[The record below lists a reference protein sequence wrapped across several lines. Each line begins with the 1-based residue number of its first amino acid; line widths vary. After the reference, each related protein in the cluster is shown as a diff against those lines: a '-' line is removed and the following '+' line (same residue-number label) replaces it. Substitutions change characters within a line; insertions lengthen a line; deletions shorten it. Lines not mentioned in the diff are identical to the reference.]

1 MKIIGLRSSSDLAA
15 KVAKQLHSELV
26 MPEERRFPD
35 GELYVRCDSDLSGED
50 VFIIG
55 NTHTDAE
62 IIEMILTLSAVR
74 DYAVKSVNIIAP
86 YYGYARQHQRYR
98 RGEPISS
105 QILTEIFASYSRSI
119 ATVDIHDEQTLSYSK
134 VKFTDLHADR
144 SIVDF
149 YRHVDIDYVVSPDDG
164 GLDRVKHVAEA
175 LGKKYFYIEKKR
187 IDDRT
192 VEMKAPDIDLKGKN
206 VLILDDIIST
216 GGTIAKSSAILRQK
230 GASRI
235 YVSAIHG
242 LFVNSSESKILENAD
257 EIHVTDTVAGK
268 YSDISVYQVVCDY
281 ITGTHA

>member
-1 MKIIGLRSSSDLAA
+1 MKIIGLRSSAVLAEKFA
-15 KVAKQLHSELV
+15 DQLHSELV
-26 MPEERRFPD
+26 TPDERRFPD
-35 GELYVRCDSDLSGED
+35 GELYLRYDTDMSGED

-55 NTHTDAE
+55 NTHTDGE
-62 IIEMILTLSAVR
+62 IMEMILTLSAVR

-105 QILTEIFASYSRSI
+105 QILTEIFAMYSRSI
-119 ATVDIHDEQTLSYSK
+119 ATVDIHDEQTLGYSK
-134 VKFTDLHADR
+134 VKFTNLHADR
-144 SIVDF
+144 SIIDF
-149 YRHVDIDYVVSPDDG
+149 YRNVDIDYIVSPDDG
-164 GLDRVKHVAEA
+164 GLERVKHVAES

-192 VEMKAPDIDLKGKN
+192 VEMKAPDIDIRGKKI
-206 VLILDDIIST
+206 LILDDIIST
-216 GGTIAKSSAILRQK
+216 GGTIAKSSSILRQK

-257 EIHVTDTVAGK
+257 EIHVTDTVSGK
-268 YSDISVYQVVCDY
+268 FSDISVYQVVSDY
-281 ITGTHA
+281 INGLYA